1 MKKSSGGNWSLEKY
15 NPFPGVM
22 KDAPA
27 SKNYSGGFLNLLM
40 LKDLSLAQ
48 ELASL
53 SNSETPM
60 GKLAKELYEELNQR
74 GLQEKD
80 FSSIQTKYID

>member
-1 MKKSSGGNWSLEKY
+1 
-15 NPFPGVM
+15 
-22 KDAPA
+22 
-27 SKNYSGGFLNLLM
+27 M